1 MVNTSSNFAAITGRG
16 KMKKVKSAK
25 KMPPFIKA
33 KGKGKPKP
41 DDMALLE
48 KTKMSV

>member
-1 MVNTSSNFAAITGRG
+1 MGRQ
-16 KMKKVKSAK
+16 KMKKAKAVK

-41 DDMALLE
+41 DDMAMLK